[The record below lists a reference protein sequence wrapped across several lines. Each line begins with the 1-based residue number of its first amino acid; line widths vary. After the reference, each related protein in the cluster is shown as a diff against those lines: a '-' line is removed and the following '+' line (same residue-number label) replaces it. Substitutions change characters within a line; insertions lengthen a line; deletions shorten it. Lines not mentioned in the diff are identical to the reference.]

1 MARRRSRKLRRA
13 TWFAQDIAF
22 LLALRTLKAFSWV
35 HGKVHLGVR
44 RLQGNAS

>member
-22 LLALRTLKAFSWV
+22 LLAIRTLKAFSWV
-35 HGKVHLGVR
+35 HGKVDLGVR
-44 RLQGNAS
+44 RLRGNAS